1 MKRLIS
7 VVLLFSL
14 LPMLLGATSASPG
27 VITGGETGTDIYAIQ
42 VRLIDLGYLN
52 YRATGK
58 YSDMTTNAVRSFQQR
73 NGLPADGQTGAETMR
88 VLFSDEAV
96 RQGANPQFSS
106 AVGRAYT
113 GTVREPGVVSSWETI
128 DSFFPVGSEAV
139 ITDYNTGDTYTVV
152 RTGGINN
159 AEVTAATAQDN
170 QKFSY
175 LFGGYSW
182 EHRPVLVEI
191 DGMRYAGSIFGM
203 PTGLSGG
210 GASGMPGSTF
220 LYFNNSR
227 SDVYGLTDEE
237 HVLSITTASGT
248 G

>member
-1 MKRLIS
+1 MKRLLLLFLL
-7 VVLLFSL
+7 VLL
-14 LPMLLGATSASPG
+14 LPLQLGAVSDSPD
-27 VITGGETGTDIYAIQ
+27 VITHGETGTDIYAIQ
-42 VRLIDLGYLN
+42 VRLIELGYLN

-73 NGLPADGQTGAETMR
+73 NGLPADGQTGAETMH
-88 VLFSDEAV
+88 VLFSDDAV
-96 RQGANPQFSS
+96 RQGANPRFSS

-113 GTVREPGVVSSWETI
+113 GAVREPGVVSSWETI
-128 DSFFPVGSEAV
+128 GSFFPVNSQAV
-139 ITDYNTGDTYTVV
+139 ITDCNTGETYTVI

-159 AEVTAATAQDN
+159 AEVTAASAQDSE
-170 QKFSY
+170 KFSY

-203 PTGLSGG
+203 PTGLSSGG
-210 GASGMPGSTF
+210 GSGMPGSTF

-227 SDVYGLTDEE
+227 SDVYGLADEE
-237 HVLSITTASGT
+237 HVLAITTASG
-248 G
+248 GS